1 MFRSCRH
8 GHGAGENRT
17 RPLPLKVVG
26 TRLLNSAGDSVRLRG
41 VNTASLE
48 WTSDGEDHIL
58 TTVQTA
64 IRDWHVN
71 HIRLPLSQDRWFGK
85 APEQSDKGK
94 FYRIL
99 VRQVVDA
106 VAAARCY
113 IILDLHWSDAGEWG
127 KNIGQHLMPDENSLT
142 FWKDV
147 ATAYK
152 DHPAVLFNLYNEPHN
167 VGWDIWLKGGQVTEP
182 PTRKTP
188 IKTYRAVGMQPLL
201 DAIRATGAKNVIVV
215 GGLDY
220 AYDYSGILQGR
231 QLADPEGNGVLY
243 DNHAYPTKGD
253 TVERWISKMETA
265 AKTLPVIVGEFGA
278 EARGTSSEKEEQ
290 WVRRVLQGA
299 SGPRL
304 ELDGLGHAPRAGPRL
319 ISDFS
324 CTPTPGFGKWVKQGA
339 RGYAA
344 SIRNPRPEEF
354 AASPRR
360 LNRAPPAMPG
370 KGVRNQISIFGS

>member
-1 MFRSCRH
+1 MKRLLFAIVSTCFVL
-8 GHGAGENRT
+8 AGMAVAQEKTSR

-26 TRLLNSAGDSVRLRG
+26 TQLRNTAGDPVRLRG

-71 HIRLPLSQDRWFGK
+71 HVRLPLSQDRWFGK
-85 APEQSDKGK
+85 APEQSDNGK

-106 VAAARCY
+106 VTAERCY

-142 FWKDV
+142 FWKEV

-152 DHPAVLFNLYNEPHN
+152 NHPAVLFNLYNEPHN
-167 VGWDIWLKGGQVTEP
+167 VGWDIWLKGGQVTERA
-182 PTRKTP
+182 TRKTP
-188 IKTYRAVGMQPLL
+188 IKTFRAVGMQTLL
-201 DAIRATGAKNVIVV
+201 DAVRATGAKNVIVV

-231 QLADPEGNGVLY
+231 QLSDPEGNGVLY

-253 TVERWISKMETA
+253 TVERWITKMETA

-278 EARGTSSEKEEQ
+278 EARGRPGEKEEH
-290 WVRRVLQGA
+290 WVRRVLQA
-299 SGPRL
+299 L
-304 ELDGLGHAPRAGPRL
+304 EDHGWSWTAWDMHPGAGPRL
-319 ISDFS
+319 ISDFA
-324 CTPTPGFGKWVKQGA
+324 CTPTPGFGKWVKQALEGTLPQ
-339 RGYAA
+339 YKTPAA
-344 SIRNPRPEEF
+344 KSSRPV
-354 AASPRR
+354 
-360 LNRAPPAMPG
+360 RAG
-370 KGVRNQISIFGS
+370 